1 MSEVMSNKST
11 TYKLR
16 RYFTPS
22 SITAAQTLK
31 ARGAGA
37 RKRLMRVTFN
47 YTHLIESHNRKVQ
60 FEGLN
65 PQTAANR
72 ATALRKFLEANF
84 IAANDV
90 VGREMRSD
98 YSIAIERFTHKLVQE
113 GRSSRAISNTKSA
126 LRIWREMVIEH
137 DTIEAQ
143 HGNIATPF
151 IESLRQLVNEKS
163 IALVARQSGVP
174 LDMLRGWLV
183 GKRPRGSSAKFIVR
197 LERFF
202 GVEPNCLLQV
212 SGAKLPGTRVQG
224 VGGDTKPIKFRNVI
238 GELTRV
244 IFCIKPN
251 FDSPLRAQWRDFLV
265 YKTAATLG
273 NGALSI
279 NGRRDRKKRTRR
291 GKWRVSPCPLTVPSD
306 ANWWSFLPVRKS
318 IGSGEELREVAS
330 ARIAW
335 ARVSAYLGWL
345 RLSQEEGGAGV
356 DSSQV
361 ETLAWLAC
369 PGYIEQYLDWTKKRV
384 GARNQGALQ
393 FLAFVASLV
402 RPDFGYLAQSLELA
416 ATLPANCQS
425 GNWAEMCDE
434 TFEITR
440 ELTASYDDEMEVSRD
455 SFEPILHILQMP
467 QPMDAIVDMVQRM
480 KADRPISKP
489 AAEATWSRDIVL
501 IKLLSSNPL
510 RLRNLAHLTWRA
522 DNTGELHQREGGS
535 WWIKIHK
542 TKFKNV
548 RGAAGD
554 REFYE
559 SQGGLKSEVQHPHR
573 G

>member
-183 GKRPRGSSAKFIVR
+183 NGREGLVQS
-197 LERFF
+197 
-202 GVEPNCLLQV
+202 LL
-212 SGAKLPGTRVQG
+212 
-224 VGGDTKPIKFRNVI
+224 
-238 GELTRV
+238 
-244 IFCIKPN
+244 
-251 FDSPLRAQWRDFLV
+251 FDLNGFLV
-265 YKTAATLG
+265 
-273 NGALSI
+273 
-279 NGRRDRKKRTRR
+279 
-291 GKWRVSPCPLTVPSD
+291 
-306 ANWWSFLPVRKS
+306 
-318 IGSGEELREVAS
+318 
-330 ARIAW
+330 
-335 ARVSAYLGWL
+335 
-345 RLSQEEGGAGV
+345 LSQ
-356 DSSQV
+356 
-361 ETLAWLAC
+361 
-369 PGYIEQYLDWTKKRV
+369 I
-384 GARNQGALQ
+384 
-393 FLAFVASLV
+393 AFFRS
-402 RPDFGYLAQSLELA
+402 LAQSCQELA
-416 ATLPANCQS
+416 
-425 GNWAEMCDE
+425 
-434 TFEITR
+434 
-440 ELTASYDDEMEVSRD
+440 
-455 SFEPILHILQMP
+455 
-467 QPMDAIVDMVQRM
+467 
-480 KADRPISKP
+480 SK
-489 AAEATWSRDIVL
+489 E
-501 IKLLSSNPL
+501 
-510 RLRNLAHLTWRA
+510 
-522 DNTGELHQREGGS
+522 
-535 WWIKIHK
+535 
-542 TKFKNV
+542 
-548 RGAAGD
+548 
-554 REFYE
+554 
-559 SQGGLKSEVQHPHR
+559 SEVTQSQLSFVTL
-573 G
+573 